1 MKSKLTIDSPV
12 LLGKALSYTR
22 QEGGITIFVHLP
34 TGNAEQ
40 DSYSYELNQSKSVGV
55 KSHAAQASH
64 GSFTAI
70 KGLDAFKNAFDNT
83 GIMNC

>member
-1 MKSKLTIDSPV
+1 LFIILKKEGKTMKSKLTIDSPV

-40 DSYSYELNQSKSVGV
+40 DSYS
-55 KSHAAQASH
+55 
-64 GSFTAI
+64 
-70 KGLDAFKNAFDNT
+70 
-83 GIMNC
+83 